1 MLGILILPMCLA
13 PLAAETYIAA
23 CLIAYAPVWSLK
35 FLGFESQSLRNIFL
49 LFSGPA
55 PYRDSMLTQLLSDA
69 FGGHCRTTLVATVVV
84 LQVRGNPHP
93 LKCNKSAG

>member
-1 MLGILILPMCLA
+1 MCLA

-23 CLIAYAPVWSLK
+23 CLGAYAPMWSFK

-49 LFSGPA
+49 LLSGPA

-69 FGGHCRTTLVATVVV
+69 FGGNCRTTLVATVVA
-84 LQVRGNPHP
+84 LQIRETPTH
-93 LKCNKSAG
+93 